1 MADKVDTITLLD
13 NGNKHI
19 VRLTNES
26 DGNGE
31 ANVNKIDISA
41 ITGKHGYVV
50 SGVDIER
57 IYGQV
62 GQFNY
67 VVLRWDA
74 TTDDEI
80 IVLPPGSFDYDFLRT
95 TGPLRDPQSAG
106 FSGDVFLTTD
116 GAIDGA
122 SYSIVIEAR
131 VRYQ

>member
-1 MADKVDTITLLD
+1 MVDTVDTITLLSD
-13 NGNKHI
+13 THVHKI
-19 VRLTNES
+19 RLTNES
-26 DGNGE
+26 DGTGE
-31 ANVNKIDISA
+31 SNVNKINISGLSA
-41 ITGKHGYVV
+41 KHGYVV

-80 IVLPPGSFDYDFLRT
+80 QVMAPGSFDFDYLGT

-106 FSGDVFLTTD
+106 FTGDVFLTTD
-116 GAIDGA
+116 GAINGA
-122 SYSIVIEAR
+122 SYNIVIEAR